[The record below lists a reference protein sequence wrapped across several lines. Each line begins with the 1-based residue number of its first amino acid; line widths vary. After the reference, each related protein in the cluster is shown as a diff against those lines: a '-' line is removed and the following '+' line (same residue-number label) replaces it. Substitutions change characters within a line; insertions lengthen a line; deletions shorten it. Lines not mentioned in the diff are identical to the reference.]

1 VQVKAEPTA
10 DCDTADD
17 KNDSY
22 DNYDDSYY
30 NQEGGMYTD
39 PGGSL
44 SYTDHLTDDA
54 TSTQVQYSKPR
65 LHKVML
71 AKLRGS
77 SFPFTDHLI
86 VESDCVAWHGTC
98 DKEVTWLILS
108 AGVIVCQQCICCSH
122 SALVLISIICS
133 IINSNNQ

>member
-1 VQVKAEPTA
+1 VQVKTEPTA

-22 DNYDDSYY
+22 DNHDDSYY

-39 PGGSL
+39 SGGSF

-54 TSTQVQYSKPR
+54 TRTQVQYSKPR

-98 DKEVTWLILS
+98 DKEVT
-108 AGVIVCQQCICCSH
+108 
-122 SALVLISIICS
+122 
-133 IINSNNQ
+133 